1 MKITNILMNELKA
14 IDNLKAIEK
23 FTEIMTTYLSNYSTY
38 EYGKV
43 IFECDY
49 GELIFIKEKSEILN
63 VFSICIIPEYR
74 KNGLCRNILHYL
86 IDNSVNKFKYIC
98 VQSVL
103 SKILYEYL
111 LRFNYKNKKF
121 KRVKDGFIYK
131 I

>member
-1 MKITNILMNELKA
+1 MNELKA